1 MIGLGR
7 DGSKEGKELAGG
19 YIDDPESLNPTPLK
33 LHTLFRRKKGLIR
46 A

>member
-33 LHTLFRRKKGLIR
+33 LHTQLEERKD
-46 A
+46 